1 MAVNFKSGL
10 FGPPPAYQTP
20 GIGDGLPG
28 AQPLGAPGLGFPS
41 AAPEQQKPSFFGQGG
56 VGRGI
61 AGAIGDALMQLGG
74 LRPTFGP
81 LMQQRQAMAYQ
92 EKMRQQQRADDWA
105 DFQRQRDYTVA
116 HPMPRAPSEFEQLLD
131 LGGFTPDQRTQLI
144 RQKAQNAADPF
155 QAVPTYGADGS
166 QGLRF
171 IRPSEMGGVMGPSPQ
186 STPSL
191 PSAEQGGFMSLDQF
205 KSMQGASTFKPGH
218 PLWDTPVRITSQ
230 AEYNQIPSG
239 KTYIAP
245 DGSVRTK
252 N

>member
-1 MAVNFKSGL
+1 MANFRGL
-10 FGPPPAYQTP
+10 FGPPQTYQTP
-20 GIGDGLPG
+20 GIGDGLPN
-28 AQPLGAPGLGFPS
+28 AQPLGAPGLGFG
-41 AAPEQQKPSFFGQGG
+41 AAPQPQKSGLGFKDIIGIIADGLSGATGG
-56 VGRGI
+56 PRI
-61 AGAIGDALMQLGG
+61 YTQM
-74 LRPTFGP
+74 
-81 LMQQRQAMAYQ
+81 
-92 EKMRQQQRADDWA
+92 KMRDRELTQQDQRYQQQRADDWA

-116 HPMPRAPSEFEQLLD
+116 NPMPRAPSEFEQLLD

-171 IRPSEMGGVMGPSPQ
+171 IRPSEMGGGLGPSPQ
-186 STPSL
+186 PTPSL